1 MRPAVEPA
9 KGPAPETAAGMV
21 QKPSVEAAPQQEQK
35 PAPAAK
41 EAPVKAV
48 QGGLSIKDIIKKS
61 QNAPKA
67 AEKELVV
74 AVEPVTQEK
83 LDSAWIKMA
92 DSQTQYPRLATAIRQ
107 TQPVLKEDNV
117 TVVFNVGNSAQ
128 QSWIEKNS
136 LPQLIGFLQRE
147 LKNGEVRIVVE
158 VAKVVQQEKKL
169 YMPHEKAEFL
179 YRNNPELVAL
189 SKDLDLDIK

>member
-1 MRPAVEPA
+1 
-9 KGPAPETAAGMV
+9 
-21 QKPSVEAAPQQEQK
+21 
-35 PAPAAK
+35 
-41 EAPVKAV
+41 
-48 QGGLSIKDIIKKS
+48 
-61 QNAPKA
+61 
-67 AEKELVV
+67 
-74 AVEPVTQEK
+74 
-83 LDSAWIKMA
+83 MA

-136 LPQLIGFLQRE
+136 LPQLIGFLQKE